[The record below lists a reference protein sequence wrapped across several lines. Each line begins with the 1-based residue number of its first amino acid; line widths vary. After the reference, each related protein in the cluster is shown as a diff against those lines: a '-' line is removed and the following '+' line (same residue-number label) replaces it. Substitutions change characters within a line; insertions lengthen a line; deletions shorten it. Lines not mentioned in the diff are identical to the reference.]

1 MSLSG
6 KPDAMLV
13 LNHENRSI
21 RQRRGLRYISAG
33 IRTRDITPEALPEGA
48 PAAIASATRHFRN

>member
-21 RQRRGLRYISAG
+21 RQRRGLR
-33 IRTRDITPEALPEGA
+33 
-48 PAAIASATRHFRN
+48 

>member
-1 MSLSG
+1 MGMHEVPCETADACLSRVLAAHVVSLSG

-21 RQRRGLRYISAG
+21 RQRRGLR
-33 IRTRDITPEALPEGA
+33 
-48 PAAIASATRHFRN
+48 